1 LSISKVELLELMST
15 KNSVAELLTEKFN
28 NTAPYY
34 YNVIRKLVKEYNL
47 EDNYRELTLR
57 GRSFT
62 NYCRVNRKLSNESI
76 FCKGEFKGAVVRNRV
91 LRDNLIPYRC
101 AIEVCPTNKM
111 IDWCSKKIPFQL
123 DHIDGDRTNNELS
136 NLRFLCGICHAQTPT
151 FGSKNKS
158 KIT

>member
-1 LSISKVELLELMST
+1 MSISKVELLELMST

-76 FCKGEFKGAVVRNRV
+76 FCCNSNKIA
-91 LRDNLIPYRC
+91 P
-101 AIEVCPTNKM
+101 EVATTKTF
-111 IDWCSKKIPFQL
+111 IRFSL
-123 DHIDGDRTNNELS
+123 NEKSSS
-136 NLRFLCGICHAQTPT
+136 NVSSF
-151 FGSKNKS
+151 
-158 KIT
+158 KITNRFFVNNLL